1 MLGDRKE
8 LFKMGGIV
16 SSTTSIVIS
25 ILGFIVLLSGW
36 YLLTLSG
43 NIIPAKIL
51 PNPIDVIKSYGILL
65 TDYDLLGNA
74 LYTIKINSYGLLIA
88 VLISLPIGM
97 VIGIFPFFHSL
108 LCKYI
113 DALRFLPLTAVT
125 GLFIC
130 WLGIGI
136 QMKVSFLAF
145 GIILFLLPIIIQR
158 ISDLQ
163 NSANEK
169 SFVFLQTIETLGA
182 NNWHKFKYV
191 YFPFVVET
199 FIDNLRVIGAIS
211 YTYTIVAEVLNRE
224 GGLGASIYTLSR
236 QSRMPEVFAILF
248 VIIAIGILQDF
259 IFKHID
265 KIVIPWKY
273 NKNSIFKKEYVKN
286 QSNGKSYSKL

>member
-1 MLGDRKE
+1 MLNDRKE
-8 LFKMGGIV
+8 LFKMGGTI
-16 SSTTSIVIS
+16 SSTTSLIIS
-25 ILGFIVLLSGW
+25 ILGFIVLISGW
-36 YLLTLSG
+36 YFLTLNG

-65 TDYDLLGNA
+65 ADYDLVGNA
-74 LYTIKINSYGLLIA
+74 VYTIKINSYGLLIA
-88 VLISLPIGM
+88 VFLSLPIGM
-97 VIGIFPFFHSL
+97 IIGIFPFFHSL
-108 LCKYI
+108 LSKYI

-163 NSANEK
+163 NPANEK
-169 SFVFLQTIETLGA
+169 SYVFLQTIETLGA
-182 NNWHKFKYV
+182 NNWHKLKYV
-191 YFPFVVET
+191 YFPFVCET

-248 VIIAIGILQDF
+248 VIIGIGILQDLL
-259 IFKHID
+259 FKKID
-265 KIVIPWKY
+265 KIVIPHKY
-273 NKNSIFKKEYVKN
+273 NLNSIFKK
-286 QSNGKSYSKL
+286 KL